1 MCTRWVNARSFDE
14 RVWNNS
20 IGGGDDVHDPTTAF
34 QKTLRLSNR
43 YTTSYG
49 CHDLVER
56 DTSATRA
63 LVLQTIEELART
75 STELPY
81 VNVGLKIKLQYGG
94 VPKTRRRAA
103 EPARALTSK

>member
-1 MCTRWVNARSFDE
+1 VEQLDWWRRRRLRPDYSL
-14 RVWNNS
+14 
-20 IGGGDDVHDPTTAF
+20 P
-34 QKTLRLSNR
+34 KTLRLGNR

-56 DTSATRA
+56 DIPATRA
-63 LVLQTIEELART
+63 LILQAIEELART
-75 STELPY
+75 SRTSYELPD
-81 VNVGLKIKLQYGG
+81 VNVGFKIKLQYGG